1 MIARTRSK
9 TLDSLANVPLQW
21 KKWRE
26 LPQDME
32 LWLEEGDCL
41 VHLYSHNKS
50 HRESR
55 LRLTY
60 ADVEALQSTF
70 LLETCR
76 HQRPGHA
83 IITDES
89 EDVPDNIEY
98 ELYVPAP
105 VGLSGEDEYRFHL
118 ITRNCMAFASSRPLV
133 GYKLGDAIMD
143 VWDRLQEWH
152 CEAELK
158 DMVMSYCAELDYSTF
173 AEHPDRAL
181 ACLKLAEHARMK
193 DLWIEAFTHC
203 VGMQERLQFNHEYSG
218 LRASTKSLIATTSQE
233 MLQRMERA
241 FDAVGSFL
249 EEELGPEH
257 LGLTNPARDH
267 LDRFRSCINN
277 YYVEKLGYFPPHKN
291 HRWNKQLWA
300 KMYDSF
306 RSLYEYLV
314 DNDSSTDPFNTR
326 GLNGG
331 VCVAQNVQAFDLRY
345 GCTPLDHPLPLLPE
359 ESIKRRRTLDTP
371 KGLRSFK
378 LNRSNTLLEPKKAA
392 STQALEQATN
402 PLDANTAVC
411 PFVQEYQW
419 FERQKIEEK
428 ICTSEA
434 RKVRWLLIYG
444 VLQMLISIIRAPQ
457 EVRNPHKASYPLC
470 IDAARCLPWN
480 DNQEPETTRS
490 LMDTAKMVVEPCSSD
505 EEETDRI
512 SIHPDCEADC
522 AEDYFAGH
530 NGLSRKPSELS
541 FNRGSRVTS
550 QPLSRSASIRSSV
563 SLSVTAIQRSVV
575 GSLTRRHNSKRK
587 SAPPPRSAT
596 YPEPTDSYRQIVV
609 QGYGNGSYT
618 DGSNNTSF
626 SPNEMPDE
634 IYELSAE
641 SPSAIKQFDFAL
653 DMVCEEPVELSD
665 RSPPDSDLSATS
677 SQCSNSKRSSCHDD
691 YCTPSSEY
699 SISWDDS
706 DLTHNGD
713 NTAEH
718 GSSPSQEEMYI
729 LQQHKRI
736 GTGPS
741 TKVDCYQPTGYS
753 RMEYGPPKERI
764 LRGDSIHSCAS
775 SLYEEANTQA
785 AEIEENELR
794 GRRRARAL
802 DMLSESEMLA
812 QGRGIAIAG

>member
-1 MIARTRSK
+1 
-9 TLDSLANVPLQW
+9 
-21 KKWRE
+21 
-26 LPQDME
+26 ME
-32 LWLEEGDCL
+32 LWLEDGDCL
-41 VHLYSHNKS
+41 IHLYSHNKS

-55 LRLTY
+55 LRLSY
-60 ADVEALQSTF
+60 ADIEALQSTF

-76 HQRPGHA
+76 HQRPGDA
-83 IITDES
+83 IIASES
-89 EDVPDNIEY
+89 EECPDNIEY

-118 ITRNCMAFASSRPLV
+118 ITRNCLAFASSRPLV
-133 GYKLGDAIMD
+133 GYKLGDALMD
-143 VWDRLQEWH
+143 VWDRLHEWR

-158 DMVMSYCAELDYSTF
+158 DMVMTYCEELEYSTF
-173 AEHPDRAL
+173 ADHPDRAL

-203 VGMQERLQFNHEYSG
+203 VGMQERLQFNHEYYG
-218 LRASTKSLIATTSQE
+218 LRASTKTLIANTSQE

-277 YYVEKLGYFPPHKN
+277 YYVDKLGYFPPHKN

-314 DNDSSTDPFNTR
+314 DNDSSTDPFNAR

-359 ESIKRRRTLDTP
+359 QSIKRRKTLDTP
-371 KGLRSFK
+371 RGLRGFK
-378 LNRSNTLLEPKKAA
+378 LNRSSTLLEPKGSA
-392 STQALEQATN
+392 SRQALEQATN
-402 PLDANTAVC
+402 PLDADTAAC

-428 ICTSEA
+428 ICPIEA

-457 EVRNPHKASYPLC
+457 EVRDSDKPTYPLC
-470 IDAARCLPWN
+470 IDAAACLPWN
-480 DNQEPETTRS
+480 EDQELETTRS
-490 LMDTAKMVVEPCSSD
+490 LMDTAKMVVEPCSPD

-530 NGLSRKPSELS
+530 GGLSRKPSELS
-541 FNRGSRVTS
+541 LNRMSRTTPP
-550 QPLSRSASIRSSV
+550 PLSRSASIRSSV
-563 SLSVTAIQRSVV
+563 SSSVSALQRSVV
-575 GSLTRRHNSKRK
+575 GSLSRRQNSRRK
-587 SAPPPRSAT
+587 AAPPARSAT
-596 YPEPTDSYRQIVV
+596 YPEPTDSYREIII
-609 QGYGNGSYT
+609 QGYGNGSYAYST
-618 DGSNNTSF
+618 NHSSF
-626 SPNEMPDE
+626 SSNEVPE
-634 IYELSAE
+634 GVYELPAE
-641 SPSAIKQFDFAL
+641 SPSALKQFDFGL
-653 DMVCEEPVELSD
+653 DMVCEEPATIDEEPVELSD
-665 RSPPDSDLSATS
+665 RSPTDSELSAIS
-677 SQCSNSKRSSCHDD
+677 SESSNSKRSSCHDE
-691 YCTPSSEY
+691 YYTPSSEY
-699 SISWDDS
+699 SVSWDDA
-706 DLTHNGD
+706 DHD
-713 NTAEH
+713 NTPEQP
-718 GSSPSQEEMYI
+718 SSLSQEELFNI
-729 LQQHKRI
+729 QQHKRV
-736 GTGPS
+736 GTCP
-741 TKVDCYQPTGYS
+741 TTNVDCYQPTGYS
-753 RMEYGPPKERI
+753 RISYGPPKERI
-764 LRGDSIHSCAS
+764 LRGDSIRSSAS

-785 AEIEENELR
+785 AEIEENEMR

-812 QGRGIAIAG
+812 QGRGIAIAR